1 MTNAQAIENLKEFID
16 HFQTQIK
23 QANAVGDKSFDIER
37 AERDIQTFEMAIRAL
52 S

>member
-1 MTNAQAIENLKEFID
+1 MTNEQAIENLKEFID

-23 QANAVGDKSFDIER
+23 QAKSVNDECFDFER
-37 AERDIQTFEMAIRAL
+37 AERDIQTFEMAIKAL